1 MNKVIGLILIAI
13 FSFFILLSI
22 SFESIVMKSLF
33 LLLLIEC
40 CYISKDIM
48 FSHNLKK
55 IIRKSNFVLI
65 IRLSCGILFLIFLE
79 CLIKDVSGQDLN
91 PSQILIWLMLS
102 IISLG
107 AILSTFMYKKINL
120 KNF

>member
-1 MNKVIGLILIAI
+1 
-13 FSFFILLSI
+13 
-22 SFESIVMKSLF
+22 MKSLF

-48 FSHNLKK
+48 FSHNLKE

-65 IRLSCGILFLIFLE
+65 IRLSCGILFLIFGE
-79 CLIKDVSGQDLN
+79 YLIRNVSDQKLN
-91 PSQILIWLMLS
+91 LSQILIWLILS

-107 AILSTFMYKKINL
+107 AILSTFMYKKNKFKKFLID
-120 KNF
+120 

>member
-1 MNKVIGLILIAI
+1 MNKIIGLVLIII

-48 FSHNLKK
+48 FNNNLKK
-55 IIRKSNFVLI
+55 TIRKIDFILI
-65 IRLSCGILFLIFLE
+65 IRLSCGILFLIFGE
-79 CLIKDVSGQDLN
+79 YLIKNVSDQKLN
-91 PSQILIWLMLS
+91 LSQILIWLILS

-107 AILSTFMYKKINL
+107 AIISTFMYKK
-120 KNF
+120 